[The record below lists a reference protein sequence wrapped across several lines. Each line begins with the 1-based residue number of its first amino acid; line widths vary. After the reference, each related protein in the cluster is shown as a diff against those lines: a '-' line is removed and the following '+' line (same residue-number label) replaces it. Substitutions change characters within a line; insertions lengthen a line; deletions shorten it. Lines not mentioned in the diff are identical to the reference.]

1 MKRSVE
7 VAGIF
12 RAYGLLYRKDH
23 NLPTRHLR
31 VMRAIEICRTADLGG
46 HKYKCDTCGGLSIS
60 YNSCRNRHC
69 PKCQSL
75 DKERWLEARKKEV
88 LPTHYF
94 HVVFTIPEILR
105 PVCLRNQRVAYN
117 ILFKAVSETL
127 KKLSKDPKHIGAE
140 LGFISVLHTWSQT
153 LIDHPHI
160 HCIVPG
166 GGLSF
171 DGKKWVSTSKPDF
184 FIHVKVLSRVFRG
197 KFHDFLKQAYEAGK
211 LKFDGDI
218 SPLKEKSR
226 FKELL
231 NALYAQDWHIY
242 CKPPFKSPEKV
253 IEYLGRYT
261 HRVAISNDRII
272 KLEDDR
278 VTIKYRDYAD
288 GDKIK
293 EMPLAAT
300 EFIRRF
306 LLHVLPDQF
315 FKIRYYGI
323 LSARNRKT
331 KLKKCKELLSV
342 PVTETD
348 AQRLSWQELLEQIT
362 GIDPTLCPCCKK
374 GRLFLFEVLDPIS
387 GRSPP

>member
-1 MKRSVE
+1 MKRPVE
-7 VAGIF
+7 VADIF
-12 RAYGLLYRKDH
+12 RAYGPQYREEH
-23 NLPTRHLR
+23 RLPLRHLR
-31 VMRAIEICRTADLGG
+31 AMHAIEICRTAELGG
-46 HKYKCDTCGGLSIS
+46 HKYQCDTCAALSIS

-94 HVVFTIPEILR
+94 HVVFTIPEGLR
-105 PVCLRNQRVAYN
+105 PLSLRNQTVAYN
-117 ILFKAVSETL
+117 ILFKAVGETL
-127 KKLSKDPKHIGAE
+127 KTLCKDPKHMGAE
-140 LGFISVLHTWSQT
+140 IGFVSVLHTWSQT

-171 DGKKWVSTSKPDF
+171 DGKKWVSGKPEF
-184 FIHVKVLSRVFRG
+184 FIPVKVLSRVFRG
-197 KFHDFLKQAYEAGK
+197 KFLDHLKQAYESGK
-211 LKFDGDI
+211 LRFEGQI
-218 SPLKEKSR
+218 RPLKENSR

-231 NALYAQDWHIY
+231 DDLYGRDWHVY
-242 CKPPFKSPEKV
+242 CKPPFKRPESV

-261 HRVAISNDRII
+261 HRVAISNDRIV
-272 KLEDDR
+272 KLEQDR
-278 VTIKYRDYAD
+278 VTFKYRDYSD

-293 EMPLAAT
+293 EMFLEVG

-331 KLKKCKELLSV
+331 KLEKCKELLGV

-348 AQRLSWQELLEQIT
+348 EQRLSWQELLEQVT
-362 GIDPTLCPCCKK
+362 GTDPTRCPHCKK
-374 GRLFLFEVLDPIS
+374 GRLFLVEVLEPIRQ
-387 GRSPP
+387 RSPP

>member
-1 MKRSVE
+1 MRRSIE
-7 VAGIF
+7 VADIF
-12 RAYGLLYRKDH
+12 RAYGPLYRENHK
-23 NLPTRHLR
+23 LPARHLR
-31 VMRAIEICRTADLGG
+31 AMHAIEICRTAKLGG
-46 HKYKCDTCGGLSIS
+46 HKYKCDTCGSLTIT

-69 PKCQSL
+69 PKCQNL
-75 DKERWLEARKKEV
+75 DRERWLEARKKEV

-94 HVVFTIPEILR
+94 HVVFTILESLR
-105 PVCLRNQRVAYN
+105 PLCLRNQRVAYH

-127 KKLSKDPKHIGAE
+127 QEVSKDPKRLGAKIGFVA
-140 LGFISVLHTWSQT
+140 VLHTWSQT

-166 GGLSF
+166 GGLSI
-171 DGKKWVSTSKPDF
+171 DGKRWISSKPDF

-197 KFHDFLKQAYEAGK
+197 KFHDYLEQAYEAGK
-211 LKFDGDI
+211 LNFDGDI
-218 SPLKEKSR
+218 SPLKEER
-226 FKELL
+226 NFKELL
-231 NALYAQDWHIY
+231 DSLYQRDWHVY
-242 CKPPFKSPEKV
+242 CKPPFKRPEKV

-261 HRVAISNDRII
+261 HRVAISNDRIV

-278 VTIKYRDYAD
+278 VTIKYRDYSD

-293 EMPLAAT
+293 DMTLKAT

-306 LLHVLPDQF
+306 LLHVLPDRF

-331 KLKKCKELLSV
+331 KLQKCKELLGV
-342 PVTETD
+342 PDTETD
-348 AQRLSWQELLEQIT
+348 EQRLRWQELLDQVT
-362 GIDPTLCPCCKK
+362 GSDHTLCPHCKK
-374 GRLFLFEVLDPIS
+374 GRLFLVEVLDPIR